1 MVCLYMLFFD
11 ADRVSWD
18 SQWIWLFITIMEYV
32 FVDGCMCYV
41 GQTDALDP
49 QVSRDSHD
57 FFAVAFY
64 KVDLCFRN
72 DCGLFLENS
81 VIIVV
86 MWFLWG
92 PKDVVYAMFN
102 GTFLHSI
109 CFFFVN
115 SLTVLLFIIYR
126 NVSLQHVILF
136 LSKMN
141 KIMLFFQGKK
151 MQF

>member
-1 MVCLYMLFFD
+1 
-11 ADRVSWD
+11 
-18 SQWIWLFITIMEYV
+18 MEYV

-92 PKDVVYAMFN
+92 PKDVVYAKFN
-102 GTFLHSI
+102 GIFY
-109 CFFFVN
+109 VK
-115 SLTVLLFIIYR
+115 SLTGLLFIIYR
-126 NVSLQHVILF
+126 NVYLQHVILF

-141 KIMLFFQGKK
+141 KIMLFFRGKK